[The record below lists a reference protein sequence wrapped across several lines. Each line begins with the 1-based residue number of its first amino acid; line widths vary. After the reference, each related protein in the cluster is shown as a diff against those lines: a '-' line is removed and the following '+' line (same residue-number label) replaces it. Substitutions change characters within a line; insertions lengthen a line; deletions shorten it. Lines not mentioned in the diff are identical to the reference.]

1 MPSLVVV
8 ALPVAVLL
16 QMGGL
21 LLVVGL
27 LPQVPLRLGRN
38 SGVA

>member
-1 MPSLVVV
+1 MPSLVVA

-16 QMGGL
+16 PVVDF

-27 LPQVPLRLGRN
+27 LPEVALRLGRN